1 MTIEADAAGP
11 AADDWQAFSST
22 ERESFFAAIARHR
35 RAAWRVTLVSWIGIL
50 LAGLVIAI
58 LTAPLFYA
66 VIGLSL
72 DLVNLF
78 IPMPNLLGDLVDYMG
93 ALQDSPD
100 PVPVGAWVRI
110 GFYAALPGALWIAV
124 IVTVLRRMLLVAAKF
139 DHAELHARPPDA
151 TVLAEQRFANVVEEM
166 AIAANLPAPRVFV
179 ARAASQDAAVMGA
192 DERHATIVVTE
203 GLLARFNRDE
213 MQGVAAHLVGS
224 IANGDMT
231 IGMRAALALGFFAT
245 MARLASIMSND
256 NSGPGLRRMLVAMS
270 MPTVNN
276 ARKFAAELADPFA
289 PDDTPADKPAA
300 SVPSGNTS
308 NTLTWRQWLMFP
320 LYGPLVMTGF
330 FGGVA
335 SQFVLGSMISFAWR
349 QRKYM
354 ADATAVQL
362 TRDPDTLGRALEKLS
377 AAGSGTL
384 ARWANH
390 LGIAHSGHAKSFMGA
405 MVPMFP
411 SLDRRLAA
419 LRKLGATLTRAPKQ
433 PIPLKTLLIIVPLLS
448 IAGVLMIVL
457 LPLLA
462 YVSAA
467 LSMLFTG
474 LPVGIVHVLLR
485 WIGD

>member
-1 MTIEADAAGP
+1 MTIEADAASP
-11 AADDWQAFSST
+11 VAEHWQALSAA

-35 RAAWRVTLVSWIGIL
+35 RAAWRVTVVSWIAIL
-50 LAGLVIAI
+50 LAGLVVAI

-66 VIGLSL
+66 VIGLTL
-72 DLVNLF
+72 DLINLV
-78 IPMPNLLGDLVDYMG
+78 ISMPNLLGDMVNYMG

-100 PVPVGAWVRI
+100 PVPVNAWVRI
-110 GFYAALPGALWIAV
+110 GFYAALPGALWIALV
-124 IVTVLRRMLLVAAKF
+124 VTALRRMLLVASKF
-139 DHAELHARPPDA
+139 DHAEMHARPPDV

-179 ARAASQDAAVMGA
+179 VRSTSLDAAVVGA
-192 DERHATIVVTE
+192 DESHATIVVTE

-231 IGMRAALALGFFAT
+231 IGMRAALALSFFAT
-245 MARLASIMSND
+245 MARLATIMSNE
-256 NSGPGLRRMLVAMS
+256 NSGQDLRRMLVAMS
-270 MPTVNN
+270 VPTVKN

-289 PDDTPADKPAA
+289 PENTSTDKPATTA
-300 SVPSGNTS
+300 NSGNTP
-308 NTLTWRQWLMFP
+308 NTLTVKQWLMLP
-320 LYGPLVMTGF
+320 LYGPLLMTGF

-335 SQFVLGSMISFAWR
+335 SQFVLGAMISFAWR

-354 ADATAVQL
+354 ADATAVKL

-377 AAGSGTL
+377 TTGTGAL
-384 ARWANH
+384 ARWADH
-390 LGIAHSGHAKSFMGA
+390 LAIAHSGHSKSFMGG
-405 MVPMFP
+405 MVPLFP

-419 LRKLGATLTRAPKQ
+419 LQKLGATLKRAPEK
-433 PIPLKTLLIIVPLLS
+433 IPLKTLLIIVPLFS
-448 IAGVLMIVL
+448 VAGALMLIL

-485 WIGD
+485 WIGGD

>member
-1 MTIEADAAGP
+1 MTIEAAAASP
-11 AADDWQAFSST
+11 AVDHWQAFSSA

-35 RAAWRVTLVSWIGIL
+35 RAAWRVTVVSWIAIL
-50 LAGLVIAI
+50 LAGLVIAV

-72 DLVNLF
+72 DLVNLL
-78 IPMPNLLGDLVDYMG
+78 IPMPNLLGDLVNYMG
-93 ALQDSPD
+93 ALQDSPA
-100 PVPVGAWVRI
+100 PVPARAWVRI

-124 IVTVLRRMLLVAAKF
+124 VVTVLRRMLLVASKF
-139 DHAELHARPPDA
+139 DHVELHARVPDA

-179 ARAASQDAAVMGA
+179 ARSASLDAAVMGA
-192 DERHATIVVTE
+192 DARHATIVVTE
-203 GLLARFNRDE
+203 GLLASFNRDE

-231 IGMRAALALGFFAT
+231 IGMRAALALSFFAT
-245 MARLASIMSND
+245 MARLAGIMSND
-256 NSGPGLRRMLVAMS
+256 NSGPALRRMLVAMS
-270 MPTVNN
+270 VPTVKN

-289 PDDTPADKPAA
+289 PDDTPAAKPVA
-300 SVPSGNTS
+300 SGNTS

-384 ARWANH
+384 ARWADH
-390 LGIAHSGHAKSFMGA
+390 LAIAHAGHSKSFMGA

-433 PIPLKTLLIIVPLLS
+433 PIPLKTLFIIVPLLS
-448 IAGVLMIVL
+448 VAGVLMIVL
-457 LPLLA
+457 LPMLA

-474 LPVGIVHVLLR
+474 LPVGILHVLLR